1 MADDGASSGNL
12 VLTYNNFKAWWDV
25 MLDYMVTT
33 AGVIILLIFSR
44 IATYETGMLICT
56 HPKEGM
62 SYGYSES
69 RYINSRCCRES
80 NAWALIFYPYVMFF
94 TWMIIS
100 TIHLTWLKIPAILSK
115 MEGFADILNGIFS
128 TTPINYRDPNKPF
141 QITKEFVY
149 DQENSKKIDRLLNR
163 LQYLLTDKP
172 YLRRSYILKHS
183 LVMVFCVISL
193 IFTFGTMATWA
204 RYDLSFECRMS
215 DNLPIK
221 KAYPYMGEGVGIER
235 PPTLCHLNSGFFIL
249 FTIHFDALVRIIMI
263 GLSAIAMGWIYKDKW
278 KFLLPKKKKKRRV
291 SVKVDDD
298 ITKNGE
304 SEKKDEEDDDDN
316 DERVFGEAES
326 YLSGLP
332 SYVDLLFWIQLLK
345 RNSHDGNLMYNSIR
359 SCIRTYCKQ
368 FRNVPRGGRRGIVHE
383 TVEQYKKQDENVTL
397 TALKQNEAL
406 KLLQD
411 NVYYVNVLCNL
422 LGFSQISNNM
432 APDHLFDCLDE
443 IRDSLGNVVFPT
455 GVTMRDEIT
464 NEIERFPDVY
474 KTIIDEDPFFP
485 DYETYCS
492 RIRNVSTYGSRY
504 VLLAAATILRVRIVL
519 IHFSPV
525 DVYPEVYNP
534 VRQTV
539 IMSQKKG
546 TRETF
551 SKLNNETSS
560 LPVKFLTFIEPHF
573 YNNTEDCE
581 IDADWPHIV
590 LRRSKYSVNH
600 RFRNEQKRK
609 VIREI
614 GEYADVGVF
623 CKQVLNV
630 KNPNLIFMD

>member
-1 MADDGASSGNL
+1 MGNDDSNSGNI

-25 MLDYMVTT
+25 MLDYMVTA

-56 HPKEGM
+56 HPGVGE

-115 MEGFADILNGIFS
+115 MEGFSEILNGIFS

-149 DQENSKKIDRLLNR
+149 DEENSKTIDRLLNR

-172 YLRRSYILKHS
+172 YLRRSYILKHI
-183 LVMVFCVISL
+183 LVMIFCLISL
-193 IFTFGTMATWA
+193 FFTFGTMASWA
-204 RYDLSFECRMS
+204 KYDLSFECHMS
-215 DNLPIK
+215 HDLPIK
-221 KAYPYMGEGVGIER
+221 RGYPDGNPNGR
-235 PPTLCHLNSGFFIL
+235 PTLCHLNSGFFIL

-263 GLSAIAMGWIYKDKW
+263 CLSAIAMGWIYKDKW
-278 KFLLPKKKKKRRV
+278 KFLMPKKKKKRFIK
-291 SVKVDDD
+291 SDNND
-298 ITKNGE
+298 
-304 SEKKDEEDDDDN
+304 EDDKKTKEINEEQIDEDN
-316 DERVFGEAES
+316 DERVFGEADS

-332 SYVDLLFWIQLLK
+332 SYVDLLFWIELLK

-368 FRNVPRGGRRGIVHE
+368 FRNVPRGGRRLKV
-383 TVEQYKKQDENVTL
+383 KENDDNIKNNDDQNKNITISKM
-397 TALKQNEAL
+397 KQNDAL

-411 NVYYVNVLCNL
+411 NVYYVNLLCKM
-422 LGFSQISNNM
+422 LGFIQMPNSM
-432 APDHLFDCLDE
+432 EPEHLFDCLDE

-455 GVTMRDEIT
+455 GLTMREEIA
-464 NEIERFPDVY
+464 NEIEKFPDVY
-474 KTIIDEDPFFP
+474 KTIIDEDLYFP

-492 RIRNVSTYGSRY
+492 RIRNKLTYGSRY
-504 VLLAAATILRVRIVL
+504 VLLAAATILRIRIVL

-525 DVYPEVYNP
+525 EIYPEVYNP

-560 LPVKFLTFIEPHF
+560 LPVKFLTFIEPYF

-590 LRRSKYSVNH
+590 LRRSKYSINY

-614 GEYADVGVF
+614 GEFSDIGVF
-623 CKQVLNV
+623 CKDVLSV
-630 KNPNLIFMD
+630 KNPDLLFFQ